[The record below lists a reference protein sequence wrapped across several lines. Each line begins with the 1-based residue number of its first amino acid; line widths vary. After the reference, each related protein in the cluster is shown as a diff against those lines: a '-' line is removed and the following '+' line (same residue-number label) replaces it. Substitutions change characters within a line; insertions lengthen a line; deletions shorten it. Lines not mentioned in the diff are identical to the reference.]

1 MRRALI
7 AAALAAATIIVP
19 ATAAGAAGPAGLT
32 GLTGTAGDSGACAEA
47 FASPDVTLSRRTPL
61 WGDQAD
67 NGNGTFTVTAEVLRN
82 DGPRT
87 APGPAVLIGCAFA
100 DDNGNGAPDPGEARF
115 GSRQAVVFEQSS
127 RNEQATTTAIT
138 VAAPAHTR
146 ICDRVAAR
154 STDRSGGVVTGYSA
168 VTCRT
173 LGSLALPTG
182 DLLRGLLVAAGVAGL
197 FGWWQRRSS
206 GLLVR

>member
-19 ATAAGAAGPAGLT
+19 TTAAGAAGPASQT
-32 GLTGTAGDSGACAEA
+32 GDLGACAEA
-47 FASPDVTLSRRTPL
+47 FASADVTLSRRTPL

-67 NGNGTFTVTAEVLRN
+67 NGNGTFTVTADLVRA

-87 APGPAVLIGCAFA
+87 APGPAVVIGCAFA
-100 DDNGNGAPDPGEARF
+100 DDNRNGAPDPGEARF
-115 GSRQAVVFEQSS
+115 GSRQSVVFEQSS
-127 RNEQATTTAIT
+127 RNEQATTAAIT
-138 VAAPAHTR
+138 VTAPPRTR
-146 ICDRVAAR
+146 ICDRVTTR

-173 LGSLALPTG
+173 LGSLAVPTG
-182 DLLRGLLVAAGVAGL
+182 ELFKGLLVAVVVAGL
-197 FGWWQRRSS
+197 FGWWQRRSC